1 MSLESKN
8 SSGLQRVFT
17 PGDLTE
23 AGWNNCTLQR
33 EQKLGRRKGGKEA
46 RCSERLLRGC
56 APKSC
61 WLHWNLVSC
70 IDGLV
75 MARPLM

>member
-17 PGDLTE
+17 PSDLTE

-33 EQKLGRRKGGKEA
+33 EQKLGRRKGGRKQGALTGSSEA
-46 RCSERLLRGC
+46 VLQ
-56 APKSC
+56 
-61 WLHWNLVSC
+61 NLAGFIGTLC
-70 IDGLV
+70 P
-75 MARPLM
+75 A

>member
-17 PGDLTE
+17 PSDLTE

-33 EQKLGRRKGGKEA
+33 EQKLGRRKGGRKQGALKGSSEA
-46 RCSERLLRGC
+46 VLQ
-56 APKSC
+56 
-61 WLHWNLVSC
+61 NLAGFIGTLC
-70 IDGLV
+70 P
-75 MARPLM
+75 A

>member
-1 MSLESKN
+1 M
-8 SSGLQRVFT
+8 
-17 PGDLTE
+17 
-23 AGWNNCTLQR
+23 
-33 EQKLGRRKGGKEA
+33 EQLHLAKGAEVGEEKGGEEA